1 MISTFFIERPVLAN
15 VIAIILVLLGLVAIV
30 FLPVTQY
37 PAIVPP
43 TIQVT
48 TSYPGASAKT
58 LIETVALPIE
68 AQVNGVENML
78 YMQSTSTDS
87 GTYTLTVTF
96 AIGTDL
102 NFAQVLVQ
110 NRVQAAMAQL
120 PESVQKQGVLVQQ
133 KSTAIL
139 QFITLTSENNEYDG
153 LFLNNYAAINMQDEL
168 ARLPGVGSVTIFGS
182 GTYAMRIWL
191 DPQKMLAYALNPS
204 DVLNAI
210 SNQNKQIS
218 AGQIAAVPTSGSQ
231 AYQFTVNVPGQLA
244 NPSEFENIIIKSQAT
259 APNQT
264 ANVSTTA
271 RVIRIRDVG
280 RVELGSSNYNQ
291 LA

>member
-1 MISTFFIERPVLAN
+1 MISKFFIERPILAN
-15 VIAIILVLLGLVAIV
+15 VIALLLVLLGLVAIIA
-30 FLPVTQY
+30 LPVSQY

-48 TSYPGASAKT
+48 TTYPGADAQT
-58 LIETVALPIE
+58 LIKTVALPIE
-68 AQVNGVENML
+68 SQVNGVENML
-78 YMQSTSTDS
+78 YMQSTSTNN
-87 GTYTLTVTF
+87 GTYNLIVTF

-120 PESVQKQGVLVQQ
+120 PQPVQEQGVVVQQ

-139 QFITLTSENNEYDG
+139 QFITLTAKNNEYDG

-168 ARLPGVGSVTIFGS
+168 ARLPGVGNVLIFGS

-191 DPQKMLAYALNPS
+191 DPQKMLAYALNPR

-210 SNQNKQIS
+210 SKQNKQIS
-218 AGQIAAVPTSGSQ
+218 AG
-231 AYQFTVNVPGQLA
+231 
-244 NPSEFENIIIKSQAT
+244 
-259 APNQT
+259 
-264 ANVSTTA
+264 
-271 RVIRIRDVG
+271 
-280 RVELGSSNYNQ
+280 
-291 LA
+291 